1 MKKFCVIFDMDGTL
15 LDTQRI
21 YVDAWDLAGEHQG
34 LPNLGRHIAFVCGMN
49 EIGWGNF
56 LAERY
61 PSLDLP
67 TFKREVV
74 DYVTAHLEVKFMP
87 GAQETLD
94 FLKQE
99 GVPIAVASGTDTPTV
114 RAHMEH
120 LNAAHYF
127 DAFIG
132 GEQVQNG
139 KPAPDIFLKAAEA
152 LGYAPED
159 CFVVEDSANGI
170 RAGYA
175 AGMKCIGIPDLA
187 IFDEDVHK
195 MLFAKLTDLS
205 QTIPLFEHEL
215 KKERA

>member
-21 YVDAWDLAGEHQG
+21 YVEAWDVAGKHQG
-34 LPNLGRHIAFVCGMN
+34 LPNLGRHIALVCGMN

-56 LAERY
+56 LKERY
-61 PSLDLP
+61 PTMDLP
-67 TFKREVV
+67 TFKQEVV
-74 DYVTAHLEVKFMP
+74 DYVVAHLEVKFMP
-87 GAQETLD
+87 GALKTLD
-94 FLKQE
+94 FLKQA

-114 RAHMEH
+114 RAHMEK

-132 GEQVQNG
+132 GEQVKNG
-139 KPAPDIFLKAAEA
+139 KPAPDIFLKAAEV
-152 LGYAPED
+152 LDFAPEA

-175 AGMKCIGIPDLA
+175 AGMRCIGIPDLA
-187 IFDEDVHK
+187 IFDEDVQK
-195 MLFAKLTDLS
+195 MLFAKVTRLDE
-205 QTIPLFEHEL
+205 TIPFFEEEL
-215 KKERA
+215 KKGL

>member
-15 LDTQRI
+15 LDTQKI
-21 YVDAWDLAGEHQG
+21 YVDAWNVAGERQG
-34 LPNLGRHIAFVCGMN
+34 FPDLGKLIAFVCGMN
-49 EIGWGNF
+49 EIGWSNF
-56 LAERY
+56 LKGRCPA
-61 PSLDLP
+61 LDLP
-67 TFKREVV
+67 TFRQEVV
-74 DYVTAHLEVKFMP
+74 DYVSSHLKVRFMP
-87 GAQETLD
+87 GALKALE

-195 MLFAKLTDLS
+195 MLFAKLTCLDE
-205 QTIPLFEHEL
+205 TIPLFDKEL
-215 KKERA
+215 KKEL

>member
-21 YVDAWDLAGEHQG
+21 YVEAWDLAGSHQG
-34 LPNLGRHIAFVCGMN
+34 LPNLGRHIAAVCGMN

-56 LAERY
+56 LTERY
-61 PSLDLP
+61 PNLDLP
-67 TFKREVV
+67 TFKKEVV
-74 DYVTAHLEVKFMP
+74 DFVTAHLKVTFMP
-87 GAQETLD
+87 GAREALE
-94 FLKQE
+94 FLKQA
-99 GVPIAVASGTDTPTV
+99 GVPIAVASGTDTATV
-114 RAHMEH
+114 RSHMEK

-139 KPAPDIFLKAAEA
+139 KPAPDIFLKAADA
-152 LGYAPED
+152 LGFEPKD
-159 CFVVEDSANGI
+159 CFVAEDSANGV

-175 AGMKCIGIPDLA
+175 AGMKCIGIPDIA
-187 IFDEDVHK
+187 IFDEEVEK
-195 MLFAKLTDLS
+195 MLFAKLTSLNE
-205 QTIPLFEHEL
+205 TIPLFEEEL